1 MEFLVEFD
9 LTIPE
14 EAAEADVAARTEA
27 EGAASSEL
35 ARAGHLERLWTVSR
49 APSRWRGLGLYR
61 ADDEAE
67 MDALLRA
74 LPLYDWMDVM
84 VTPLEAHPH
93 DPGSEPS
100 AAHAGREPVLGSSE
114 W

>member
-1 MEFLVEFD
+1 MEILVEFD

-14 EAAEADVAARTEA
+14 GAAENDIAARTEA
-27 EGAASSEL
+27 EGAASAEL

-49 APSRWRGLGLYR
+49 APGRWRGLGLYR
-61 ADDEAE
+61 ADNGVE

-74 LPLYDWMDVM
+74 LPLYDWMDVT
-84 VTPLEAHPH
+84 VTPLETHPH

-100 AAHAGREPVLGSSE
+100 AAPAAARGG
-114 W
+114 